1 MSIAPIGGAGP
12 SPAAAQAISINQP
25 DPQLRAARQA
35 TAAPGPAE
43 VGRAAG
49 EQGETDPK
57 EVSQRV
63 DELNAAMK
71 QHASSILFSI
81 DEDSGRTIVKVVDT
95 DTDTVLRQYPSEELL
110 AISKQI
116 DKFQGMF
123 IKTQA

>member
-12 SPAAAQAISINQP
+12 SPAAAQEIGSKQP

-43 VGRAAG
+43 VGKAAG
-49 EQGETDPK
+49 EQGEPDPK

-95 DTDTVLRQYPSEELL
+95 DTDTVLRQYPSKELL